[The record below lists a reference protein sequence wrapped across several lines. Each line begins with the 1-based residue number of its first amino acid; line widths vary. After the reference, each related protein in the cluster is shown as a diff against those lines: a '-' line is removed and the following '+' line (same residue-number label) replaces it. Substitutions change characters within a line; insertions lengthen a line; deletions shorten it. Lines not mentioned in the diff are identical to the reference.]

1 MSNEKLET
9 LFAIEFGQLVE
20 NYLYS
25 NPLREQLT
33 EVICS
38 CLQLRSKQQLAQI
51 FAGYDVPST
60 ANIFELIRTL
70 NDDEFTERFFKLQTT
85 LPDTS
90 VQAKEAPEPVE
101 PIKPVEVDPR
111 PYWQRELPDENDLRN
126 EDVFA
131 DELGDMSLLKDF
143 KF

>member
-9 LFAIEFGQLVE
+9 LFAIEFGQLLE

-25 NPLREQLT
+25 NTLREELT

-38 CLQLRSKQQLAQI
+38 CLQLRNKQHLAQI

-70 NDDEFTERFFKLQTT
+70 NDDEFTDRFFKLQTT
-85 LPDTS
+85 LPN
-90 VQAKEAPEPVE
+90 KELQNKEVEPAVEPAPEPERAV
-101 PIKPVEVDPR
+101 
-111 PYWQRELPDENDLRN
+111 PYWLREEPDDNDLRHTD
-126 EDVFA
+126 EMS

-143 KF
+143 KFD